1 MRKRTAFLIYTSF
14 ILILVIIFPMRGIVS
29 LVDDK
34 DIMRINS
41 IEGFWWKGSLE
52 GVALEERSLGDIKI
66 KFSPV
71 SLIKGRFGFNLDM
84 IGPELELKGIVGFTL
99 NGNTYFKNTNITLNP
114 KLKVQSG
121 KVVFQNIS
129 NIQANIKSLYFNDV
143 KCISADG
150 TGTGE
155 MIDVFGLLSQKL
167 QINLALDCK
176 DDLFEISFQSNPNNV
191 LEGEVVIKPNLEFNL
206 EARSKRLSNKIIEAT
221 KLNFKKEPSFKI
233 SGRLDEL

>member
-1 MRKRTAFLIYTSF
+1 MRKRIAFLIYSFF

-66 KFSPV
+66 NFSPI
-71 SLIKGRFGFNLDM
+71 SLINRKFAFNLDVQ
-84 IGPELELKGIVGFTL
+84 GPELNLKGMFGFTL
-99 NGNTYFKNTNITLNP
+99 NGNTYFENTNLTLNP

-121 KVVFQNIS
+121 KDVFQNVS
-129 NIQANIKSLYFNDV
+129 NIQANIKSLYFNDK

-155 MIDVFGLLSQKL
+155 MIDVFRLLSQNL
-167 QINLALDCK
+167 QINLELDCK
-176 DDLFEISFQSNPNNV
+176 DDLFEISFQSNPENV
-191 LEGEVVIKPNLEFNL
+191 LEGEVVIKPNLEYNL

-221 KLNFKKEPSFKI
+221 KLNFKKEPTFKK

>member
-1 MRKRTAFLIYTSF
+1 MRKRIAFLIYSFF

-66 KFSPV
+66 NFSPI
-71 SLIKGRFGFNLDM
+71 SLINRKFAFNLDVQ
-84 IGPELELKGIVGFTL
+84 GPELNLKGMFGFTL
-99 NGNTYFKNTNITLNP
+99 NGNTYFENTNLTLNP

-121 KVVFQNIS
+121 KDVFQNVS
-129 NIQANIKSLYFNDV
+129 NIQANIKSLYFNDK

-155 MIDVFGLLSQKL
+155 MIDVFRLLSQNL
-167 QINLALDCK
+167 QINLELDCK
-176 DDLFEISFQSNPNNV
+176 DDLFEISFQSNPENV
-191 LEGEVVIKPNLEFNL
+191 LEGEVVIKPNLEYSL

-221 KLNFKKEPSFKI
+221 KLNFKKEPTFKK

>member
-1 MRKRTAFLIYTSF
+1 MKKRTAFLIYGSF

-34 DIMRINS
+34 DKMKINS

-52 GVALEERSLGDIKI
+52 GVALEERTLGDIKI
-66 KFSPV
+66 NFSPISLINRKFS
-71 SLIKGRFGFNLDM
+71 FNLDV
-84 IGPELELKGIVGFTL
+84 KGMFGFKA
-99 NGNTYFKNTNITLNP
+99 NGNIFIENTNLTINP
-114 KLKVQSG
+114 IIKAQSG
-121 KVVFQNIS
+121 KAVFQNVS
-129 NIQANIKSLYFNDV
+129 NIRANIKSLYFNDK

>member
-1 MRKRTAFLIYTSF
+1 MKKRTAFLIYGSF

-34 DIMRINS
+34 DKMKINS

-52 GVALEERSLGDIKI
+52 GVALEERTLGDIKI
-66 KFSPV
+66 NFSPI
-71 SLIKGRFGFNLDM
+71 SLIKKKFAFNLDVR
-84 IGPELELKGIVGFTL
+84 GPELNLKGILGFTV
-99 NGNTYFKNTNITLNP
+99 NGNIFIENTNLTINP
-114 KLKVQSG
+114 KIKVQSG
-121 KVVFQNIS
+121 KAVFQNVS
-129 NIQANIKSLYFNDV
+129 NIRANIKSLYFNDN

-155 MIDVFGLLSQKL
+155 VIDVFGLLSQKL
-167 QINLALDCK
+167 QINLELDCK
-176 DDLFEISFQSNPNNV
+176 DDLFEISFQSNPKNV

>member
-1 MRKRTAFLIYTSF
+1 MKKRTAFLIYSSF

-34 DIMRINS
+34 DKMRINS

-52 GVALEERSLGDIKI
+52 GVALAERSLGDIKVN
-66 KFSPV
+66 FSPI
-71 SLIKGRFGFNLDM
+71 SLIKRKFAFNLDVR
-84 IGPELELKGIVGFTL
+84 GPELNLKGILGFTA
-99 NGNTYFKNTNITLNP
+99 NGNIFIENTNLTINP
-114 KLKVQSG
+114 KFEVQSG
-121 KVVFQNIS
+121 KAVFRNVS
-129 NIQANIKSLYFNDV
+129 NIRANIKSMYFNDK

-155 MIDVFGLLSQKL
+155 MIDVFGLLSQNL
-167 QINLALDCK
+167 QINLKLDCK
-176 DDLFEISFQSNPNNV
+176 DNFFEISFQSDPDNV

-206 EARSKRLSNKIIEAT
+206 EARSKKLSNKIIEAA

>member
-1 MRKRTAFLIYTSF
+1 
-14 ILILVIIFPMRGIVS
+14 MRGIVS
-29 LVDDK
+29 LLDDK
-34 DIMRINS
+34 DKMRINS

-52 GVALEERSLGDIKI
+52 GVALEERTLGDIKI
-66 KFSPV
+66 NFSPI
-71 SLIKGRFGFNLDM
+71 SLINRKFAFNLDVQ
-84 IGPELELKGIVGFTL
+84 GPELNLKGMFGFTL
-99 NGNTYFKNTNITLNP
+99 NGNTYFENTNLTLNP

-121 KVVFQNIS
+121 KDVFQNVS
-129 NIQANIKSLYFNDV
+129 NIQANIKSLYFNDK

-155 MIDVFGLLSQKL
+155 MIDVFRLLSQNL
-167 QINLALDCK
+167 QINLELDCK
-176 DDLFEISFQSNPNNV
+176 DGLFEISFQSNPENV

-221 KLNFKKEPSFKI
+221 KLNFKKEPTFKI

>member
-1 MRKRTAFLIYTSF
+1 MCIRDRD
-14 ILILVIIFPMRGIVS
+14 VR
-29 LVDDK
+29 
-34 DIMRINS
+34 
-41 IEGFWWKGSLE
+41 
-52 GVALEERSLGDIKI
+52 
-66 KFSPV
+66 
-71 SLIKGRFGFNLDM
+71 
-84 IGPELELKGIVGFTL
+84 GPELNLKGVLGSTV
-99 NGNTYFKNTNITLNP
+99 NGNIFIENTNLTINP
-114 KLKVQSG
+114 KIEVQSG
-121 KVVFQNIS
+121 KAVFQNVS
-129 NIQANIKSLYFNDV
+129 NIRANIKSLYFNDK

-155 MIDVFGLLSQKL
+155 VIDVFGLLSQKL
-167 QINLALDCK
+167 QINLELDCK